1 MLNFW
6 QDKVESDEKHQ
17 KQYAFP
23 DMVKHL
29 MIEYQ
34 EYLFILQ
41 KVLKVLDPRAKVQFR
56 KNQTAS
62 AVPLRTTQ
70 PTGGSGPGTPTKND
84 DQVNMS
90 MTKIQTNKSNIS
102 GTQEQLLSSPRDS
115 QSEQLWEKL
124 ELPDAETLADIN
136 TFLSHYISH
145 SFSV

>member
-62 AVPLRTTQ
+62 TVPLRTTQ

-102 GTQEQLLSSPRDS
+102 GT
-115 QSEQLWEKL
+115 
-124 ELPDAETLADIN
+124 
-136 TFLSHYISH
+136 
-145 SFSV
+145 